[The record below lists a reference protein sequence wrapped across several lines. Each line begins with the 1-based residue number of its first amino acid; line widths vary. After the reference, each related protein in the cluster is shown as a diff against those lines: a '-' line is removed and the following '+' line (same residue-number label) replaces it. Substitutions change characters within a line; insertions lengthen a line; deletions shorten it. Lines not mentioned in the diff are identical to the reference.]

1 MWKMYQ
7 TATMTSS
14 RPSDLACIKDEWAA
28 VQFDAAVTLVG
39 RTVENALQ
47 EQHNVGS
54 EKDPNHQPKYALPQI
69 LADDFR
75 FPPSPQPMSER
86 DRQMAA
92 INVLRGWAKM
102 TSAVRDVKPA

>member
-7 TATMTSS
+7 TATMMSS
-14 RPSDLACIKDEWAA
+14 RPSDLACITDRWAA
-28 VQFDAAVTLVG
+28 LQLDAAVTLVG
-39 RTVENALQ
+39 RTIENALQ

-54 EKDPNHQPKYALPQI
+54 DKEPNHQPRWVLPQI
-69 LADDFR
+69 LEDDFR
-75 FPPSPQPMSER
+75 FPPSPKPMSKR